1 MNQKTWNTRMDVLAS
16 NSLLART
23 SIPEKKNNKLRKL
36 ETSLTSNS
44 FSAEPGTAVLL
55 TYLKLVK
62 QQMDHTTVVVGV
74 A

>member
-1 MNQKTWNTRMDVLAS
+1 M
-16 NSLLART
+16 SLPVTVYWQGHPSR
-23 SIPEKKNNKLRKL
+23 KKNNKLRKL